1 MNQEDNALVTR
12 TGSGTPMGELMRQYW
27 LPAGLST
34 ELTAD
39 GPPVRM
45 MLLGEKLI
53 AFRDS
58 AGRVG
63 IMDHRCPH
71 RCASLFFGRNEQD
84 GIRCVYHGW
93 KFDVD
98 GNCLEQPNVPPQQS
112 FADKVKAKA
121 YLTRERKGLIWVY
134 MGDRDKA
141 PELPPFEAANLPEDK
156 IGYRFVQRDCNWMQ
170 AIEGDLDT
178 SHVGFL
184 HFGAARPT
192 ALAGDTQKI
201 DLVKNRA
208 PEYRVADTD
217 YGLMY
222 GAHRSSEFGGTY
234 WRVAHFLYPVWI
246 MPPVSS
252 IAENIMV
259 RAFIP
264 LDDEHCMFV
273 EIAHKDYL
281 ASTQSNQLPGGSLND
296 NLLPNTNDW
305 LGRYRLVENQAND
318 YLIERDVQD
327 QLSFTGIEGIH
338 VQDQAVTESMGRIVD
353 RSWEHL
359 APSDVA
365 IGRFRRGLLRNLR
378 SFVEGK
384 RPPAADTPEAYA
396 HVRGGHYVSPES
408 GDWLAM
414 HADKVANTPGL
425 LAAEAAE

>member
-1 MNQEDNALVTR
+1 MNQEENALVTR
-12 TGSGTPMGELMRQYW
+12 TGPGTPMGELMRQYW
-27 LPAGLST
+27 LPAALSA
-34 ELTAD
+34 ELVAD

-45 MLLGEKLI
+45 MLLGERLI

-58 AGRVG
+58 AGRIG

-71 RCASLFFGRNEQD
+71 RCASLFFGRNEES

-98 GNCLEQPNVPPQQS
+98 GNCLEQPNVPAQHG

-121 YLTRERKGLIWVY
+121 YLATERNGLVWVY
-134 MGDRDKA
+134 MGDRARA
-141 PELPPFEAANLPEDK
+141 PALPPFEATGLTEDQV
-156 IGYRFVQRDCNWMQ
+156 GYRFVQRDCNWLQ

-184 HFGAARPT
+184 HFGAARPN
-192 ALAGDTQKI
+192 ALAGDSQKL

-208 PEYRVADTD
+208 PEYKVADTD
-217 YGLMY
+217 YGLIY
-222 GAHRSSEFGGTY
+222 GGYRPSEFGGTY
-234 WRVAHFLYPVWI
+234 WRIAHFLYPVWI
-246 MPPVSS
+246 MPPVSG
-252 IAENIMV
+252 IADNVMV

-264 LDDEHCMFV
+264 LDDDHCMFV

-281 ASTQSNQLPGGSLND
+281 RSTMSNQLPGGTLND
-296 NLLPNTNDW
+296 NFRPNTSDW
-305 LGRYRLVENQAND
+305 LGRWRLVENRAND

-327 QLSFTGIEGIH
+327 ELSFTGIEGIH
-338 VQDQAVTESMGRIVD
+338 VQDQAVTESMGAIVD
-353 RSWEHL
+353 RSLEHL

-365 IGRFRRGLLRNLR
+365 IGRFRRALLRNVR
-378 SFVEGK
+378 GFVAGQ

-396 HVRGGHYVSPES
+396 HVRGGHYVSPET

-414 HADKVANTPGL
+414 HQAKVANTPGL
-425 LAAEAAE
+425 LGADAAE

>member
-1 MNQEDNALVTR
+1 MNQEENALVTR
-12 TGSGTPMGELMRQYW
+12 TGPGTPMGELMRQYW
-27 LPAGLST
+27 LPAALSS

-58 AGRVG
+58 AGRIGV
-63 IMDHRCPH
+63 MDHRCPH
-71 RCASLFFGRNEQD
+71 RCASLFFGRNEHD

-121 YLTRERKGLIWVY
+121 YLATEQNGLVWVY

-141 PELPPFEAANLPEDK
+141 PALPPFEAANLPADQVR
-156 IGYRFVQRDCNWMQ
+156 YRFVQRDCNWMQ

-184 HFGAARPT
+184 HFGAAQPQ
-192 ALAGDTQKI
+192 AVAGDKQKL

-208 PEYRVADTD
+208 PEYKVADTD

-222 GAHRSSEFGGTY
+222 GAHRQSESGGTY

-281 ASTQSNQLPGGSLND
+281 ANTQGHQLPGGSLND

-305 LGRYRLVENQAND
+305 LGRWRLVENQAND

-338 VQDQAVTESMGRIVD
+338 VQDQCVTESMGAIVD
-353 RSWEHL
+353 RSLEHL
-359 APSDVA
+359 APSDIA
-365 IGRFRRGLLRNLR
+365 IGRFRRGLLRTVR
-378 SFVEGK
+378 EFVDGK
-384 RPPAADTPEAYA
+384 RPPAADNPAAYA
-396 HVRGGHYVSPES
+396 AVRGGHYVSPES

-414 HADKVANTPGL
+414 HTDKVANTPGL
-425 LAAEAAE
+425 LGAEAAE